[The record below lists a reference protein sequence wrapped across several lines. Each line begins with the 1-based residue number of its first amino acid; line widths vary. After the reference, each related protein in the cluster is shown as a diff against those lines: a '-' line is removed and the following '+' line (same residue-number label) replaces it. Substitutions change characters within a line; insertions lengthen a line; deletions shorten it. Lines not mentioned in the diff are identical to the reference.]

1 MWYSING
8 NFCFALF
15 CFFFFKGGID
25 LSLFLGQE
33 KKQILD
39 GKVRGNNWWK
49 FCQYTGREMKSRSW
63 RERAHSSPEEGKL
76 MLTCWVRNG
85 QVLDRFMVQFSQVIG
100 RQKRWE
106 WVVELEACG
115 TTWKFRFCM
124 KERWTRKRE
133 GLLISVDNLSMDME
147 IWNILILW
155 CCDISTMEMWRSCK
169 PQL

>member
-106 WVVELEACG
+106 GVVELEACG

-124 KERWTRKRE
+124 KEREMNKEKRRAADQCWQPE
-133 GLLISVDNLSMDME
+133 YGYGNLKYTHFVM
-147 IWNILILW
+147 LW
-155 CCDISTMEMWRSCK
+155 HINHGNVEK
-169 PQL
+169 L